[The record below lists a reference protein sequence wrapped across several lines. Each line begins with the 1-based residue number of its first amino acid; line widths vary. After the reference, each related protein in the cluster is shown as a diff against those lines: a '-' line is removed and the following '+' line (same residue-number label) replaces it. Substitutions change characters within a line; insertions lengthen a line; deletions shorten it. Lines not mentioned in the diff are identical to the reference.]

1 MFHIYISA
9 GKLAGKRL
17 GGAKIEKNFSGYGEG
32 SQARGR
38 MHPSAQVAEL
48 YSSNSDV
55 HRPKTTRC
63 G

>member
-1 MFHIYISA
+1 MFRIYISA

-17 GGAKIEKNFSGYGEG
+17 GGARWMDGYGEG
-32 SQARGR
+32 EGSEARGR
-38 MHPSAQVAEL
+38 MHPSAQVAEF

-63 G
+63 E